1 MKAHHKSRLH
11 PLWKALAQLR
21 QAARVHV
28 RRALNQVGISP
39 PPSSLMLEL
48 FRPHM
53 DRTPEAWRRYMQPLV
68 ALGATA
74 ILVTL
79 GTVGVFS
86 LAVFL
91 LAIALMYAVLN
102 QVFGIELG
110 VNMPQTNV

>member
-1 MKAHHKSRLH
+1 MKAHQKSRLP
-11 PLWKALAQLR
+11 PLWKAVAHLR
-21 QAARVHV
+21 QAARARV
-28 RRALNQVGISP
+28 RRALHQVGISP
-39 PPSSLMLEL
+39 PPASVMMEL
-48 FRPHM
+48 FRPHLGP
-53 DRTPEAWRRYMQPLV
+53 TPEAWRRYMQPLV

-79 GTVGVFS
+79 GAVGVFS
-86 LAVFL
+86 LAMFL